1 MQIFLDCD
9 LLCLLLTLQR
19 CFKIYILCTY
29 SCVLFSIWINYIQ
42 KSKNPQGKSDLLN
55 LYKQMIIFKSI
66 YKLFYSLAVK
76 TVIYFFVVTALLKY
90 LIFNN
95 ACLKSLNICLFKC
108 FSFAQLLILK
118 WKIAFEHELLRWACS
133 ILRIAN

>member
-29 SCVLFSIWINYIQ
+29 SCVLFSIWITYIQ

-55 LYKQMIIFKSI
+55 LYKTDDNFQ
-66 YKLFYSLAVK
+66 KLFYSLAVRNCNK
-76 TVIYFFVVTALLKY
+76 IFLLLLHY
-90 LIFNN
+90 LN
-95 ACLKSLNICLFKC
+95 A
-108 FSFAQLLILK
+108 
-118 WKIAFEHELLRWACS
+118 
-133 ILRIAN
+133 